1 MSIQKE
7 LDFIPQLIEIKI
19 STICLPK
26 VVVVPVLVEMT
37 SLQLVP

>member
-7 LDFIPQLIEIKI
+7 LGGIPQLIEIKI

-26 VVVVPVLVEMT
+26 GRGDACVG
-37 SLQLVP
+37 